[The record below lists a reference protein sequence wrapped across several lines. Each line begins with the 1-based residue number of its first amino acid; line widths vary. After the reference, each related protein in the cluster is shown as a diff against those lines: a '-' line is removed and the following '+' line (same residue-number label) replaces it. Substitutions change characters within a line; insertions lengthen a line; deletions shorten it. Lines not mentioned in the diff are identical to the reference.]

1 MKLPALSVRR
11 LPVAA
16 PVLAIALATGLSGPG
31 AGAARAKSKMPPLPA
46 SPVQTFQP
54 DLATCQPEQLLRGYR
69 QQLAA
74 YADQPPA
81 VVEQL
86 KLLQRD
92 MAVASINRCISKGL
106 LSKEQASQLATSM
119 GIERDR

>member
-1 MKLPALSVRR
+1 MKHLAMTVWR

-16 PVLAIALATGLSGPG
+16 PALAFATATGLSWAG
-31 AGAARAKSKMPPLPA
+31 AGAARVNSKMPPPPA

-81 VVEQL
+81 VVERL
-86 KLLQRD
+86 KLVQRD
-92 MAVASINRCISKGL
+92 MAVGSLNRCISKGL
-106 LSKEQASQLATSM
+106 LSKQQASQLAAAM
-119 GIERDR
+119 GIDRDR

>member
-1 MKLPALSVRR
+1 MKIPAMTVGRIAGAS
-11 LPVAA
+11 
-16 PVLAIALATGLSGPG
+16 PVLAIALATGLSWPG
-31 AGAARAKSKMPPLPA
+31 ADVARANSKMPPLPA

-54 DLATCQPEQLLRGYR
+54 DLATCQPEHLLRGYR

-81 VVEQL
+81 VVDRL

-106 LSKEQASQLATSM
+106 LSKQQASQLAASM
-119 GIERDR
+119 GIGRDR

>member
-1 MKLPALSVRR
+1 MKLPASPVRR
-11 LPVAA
+11 VLVAA
-16 PVLAIALATGLSGPG
+16 PALAFALATGLSGPG
-31 AGAARAKSKMPPLPA
+31 AGVARANSKMPPLPA

-54 DLATCQPEQLLRGYR
+54 DLATCQPENLLRGYR

-81 VVEQL
+81 VVDRL

-106 LSKEQASQLATSM
+106 LSKQQASQLAASM

>member
-1 MKLPALSVRR
+1 MKRPAMTVRR
-11 LPVAA
+11 RSVAA
-16 PVLAIALATGLSGPG
+16 LALALALAAGVSV
-31 AGAARAKSKMPPLPA
+31 AGASESRANSKMPPLPPA
-46 SPVQTFQP
+46 PVQTFQP

-81 VVEQL
+81 VVERL

-92 MAVASINRCISKGL
+92 MAVGSLNRCISKGL
-106 LSKEQASQLATSM
+106 LSKQQASQLAASM
-119 GIERDR
+119 GINRDR